1 MRRSALRWE
10 SEMDTPNPL
19 ESWTGL
25 VQQLDNLVAQLSIW
39 FHRLIEP
46 AGLLQLLLIVLM
58 AALAWLGGRLI
69 EPPAERWVRSR
80 DTTLRRMRFYALVL
94 RRIRLI
100 LFVLL
105 ALVAVVALR
114 HTMPAER
121 SHLVL
126 IAANLVG
133 VWVIVSITSRLF
145 RNRLAARIIAVAAWL
160 IAALNILGLTQTAT
174 TVLDAAA
181 FNIGHF
187 RISLLLLLKAA
198 LVLTILFWLASAV
211 SAASERR
218 LEKVEDMSPSMRV
231 LTGKLVRIGLFALA
245 VLIGLQST
253 GLNLTGLTVFSGAV
267 GLGVGFG
274 LQKVVSNLVSG
285 VILLVDR
292 SIKPGDVISLG
303 ETFGW
308 ISRLNARYV
317 SVVTRDGREFLI
329 PNEDLVTSQVVN
341 WSYSNKN
348 IRLEVPFGVS
358 YAADPHVVRRI
369 AVEAALR
376 AGRILRSP
384 EVVCHLTSFGDSSV
398 NFLLRFWIADPE
410 GGVVNV
416 KSDVLLALWD
426 ALKEHG
432 IEIPYPQRDVHLK
445 PPREVAVAGSSGAG

>member
-1 MRRSALRWE
+1 
-10 SEMDTPNPL
+10 MDKPNPL

-25 VQQLDNLVAQLSIW
+25 VQQLDNLVAHLSIW
-39 FHRLIEP
+39 FQLLMGP
-46 AGLLQLLLIVLM
+46 PGLLQLLLIAVI

-69 EPPAERWVRSR
+69 EPPIERWVRGR

-94 RRIRLI
+94 RRVRLI

-105 ALVAVVALR
+105 ALLVVAALR
-114 HTMPAER
+114 RTMSADR
-121 SHLVL
+121 SHIVL

-133 VWVIVSITSRLF
+133 VWVIVSITSRLI
-145 RNRLAARIIAVAAWL
+145 RNRLAARIVAVGAWL
-160 IAALNILGLTQTAT
+160 IASLNILGLTQTAA

-181 FNIGHF
+181 VNIGDF
-187 RISLLLLLKAA
+187 RVSLLLLLKAG

-267 GLGVGFG
+267 GLGLGFG
-274 LQKVVSNLVSG
+274 MQKVVSNLVSG

-308 ISRLNARYV
+308 ISRLNARYA

-329 PNEDLVTSQVVN
+329 PNEDLVTNQVVN
-341 WSYSNKN
+341 WSYSDKN
-348 IRLEVPFGVS
+348 VRLEVPFGVS
-358 YAADPHVVRRI
+358 YASDPHLVRRL

-376 AGRILRSP
+376 ARRILKTP

-426 ALKEHG
+426 ALKENG
-432 IEIPYPQRDVHLK
+432 IEIPYPQRDVHLRA
-445 PPREVAVAGSSGAG
+445 PREATVAAGSSGAR